1 MSLEKQAKEAYRW
14 FVTATSDLETAR
26 LLARNERFPHA
37 CFHAQQAAEKAVKA
51 VWYVLGADPWGHS
64 IRKLIEELKE
74 VDLKAFDAL
83 KAMISPGLKLDRM
96 YIPTRYPNGLPDITP
111 DLAYEQED
119 AQNAISASESIIGR
133 VQEYL
138 GWSL

>member
-1 MSLEKQAKEAYRW
+1 MSREKQESEANRW
-14 FVTATSDLETAR
+14 FLTARSDLETAR
-26 LLARNERFPHA
+26 LLSSHERFPHA

-51 VWYVLGADPWGHS
+51 VWYAHGADPWGHS

-74 VDLKAFDAL
+74 VDLKAFDMF
-83 KAMISPGLKLDRM
+83 KEMISPGLKLDRM

-111 DLAYEQED
+111 DLAYDLED
-119 AQNAISASESIIGR
+119 AQNAISASESLIGR

-138 GWSL
+138 GYDL

>member
-1 MSLEKQAKEAYRW
+1 MSREKQENEAYRW
-14 FVTATSDLETAR
+14 FVTARSDLDTAR
-26 LLARNERFPHA
+26 LLSMHERFPHA

-51 VWYVLGADPWGHS
+51 VWYALGADPWGHS

-74 VDLKAFDAL
+74 VDLNAFDVL
-83 KAMISPGLKLDRM
+83 KPIISSGLKLDRM

-119 AQNAISASESIIGR
+119 AESAIAASESVINR
-133 VQEYL
+133 VREYL
-138 GWSL
+138 RYDV

>member
-1 MSLEKQAKEAYRW
+1 MSREKQETEAYRW

-51 VWYVLGADPWGHS
+51 VWYALGADPWGHS

-119 AQNAISASESIIGR
+119 AQNAISASESLIGR

>member
-1 MSLEKQAKEAYRW
+1 MSREKQENEAYRW
-14 FVTATSDLETAR
+14 FVTAKSDLETAR
-26 LLARNERFPHA
+26 LLFRHERYPHA

-51 VWYVLGADPWGHS
+51 VWYALGADPRGHS

-119 AQNAISASESIIGR
+119 AESAIAASESVVSQ
-133 VQEYL
+133 VQQHLRYDL
-138 GWSL
+138 